1 NYNAGDVRATAS
13 GPLVAD
19 TLSAGFAFGYA
30 GRDGFTRNDFTGH
43 DLDSRSAFFGKGQL
57 LWTPTP
63 AWRARVILSGE
74 HARDGDYALMDLAA
88 LRANPFHAAR
98 DFEGFTTRDIVA
110 PTMLVSHTGG
120 TLEISTISGFVRWE
134 TEDLT
139 DLDYTVLPL
148 ATRRNNEHD
157 FQFTEEVHVAP
168 VKGSTVSS
176 SDNLRLKAQP

>member
-1 NYNAGDVRATAS
+1 NSSSIELVDVDQIEFVRGPQSALYGRNTLGGLISIVSADPSRTKWTGSVAGPYGNYNAGDVRATAS

-98 DFEGFTTRDIVA
+98 DF
-110 PTMLVSHTGG
+110 
-120 TLEISTISGFVRWE
+120 
-134 TEDLT
+134 
-139 DLDYTVLPL
+139 
-148 ATRRNNEHD
+148 
-157 FQFTEEVHVAP
+157 
-168 VKGSTVSS
+168 
-176 SDNLRLKAQP
+176 